1 LKILETV
8 TYPGD
13 MGLPTFLIIGA
24 AKAGTTSL
32 YEYLRAHPDVHMPAV
47 KEPRFWAVQGSDKG
61 LLPTD
66 VRDRATYEA
75 LFETPLAIRGEASP
89 AYSTYP
95 GWGDVAGRIHEA
107 MPDVKLIYLVR
118 DPAVRTISNY
128 YHAFLNGHDERPPEV
143 AFANLEEP
151 YNTYT
156 RGSRYATQV
165 ERYLRLFPQEQMMVI
180 DNARLAA
187 DTPAVLRDVFG
198 FIGADPDFAVDT
210 TARHN
215 VTEGKR
221 KKHPRLLRIRY
232 GTASRVF
239 DAIPTG
245 LRQPLGHLGSKVL
258 YGGEVE
264 KPEIPADIVER
275 LERHLAPEAARLR
288 ELTGQPFSSW
298 TI

>member
-1 LKILETV
+1 
-8 TYPGD
+8 
-13 MGLPTFLIIGA
+13 M
-24 AKAGTTSL
+24 
-32 YEYLRAHPDVHMPAV
+32 R
-47 KEPRFWAVQGSDKG
+47 G

-75 LFETPLAIRGEASP
+75 LFDTPLAIRGEASP

-107 MPDVKLIYLVR
+107 IPDVKLIYLVR

-143 AFANLEEP
+143 AFANLEDP

-180 DNARLAA
+180 DNERLAGET
-187 DTPAVLRDVFG
+187 DEVLRDVFS
-198 FIGADPDFAVDT
+198 FIGADPEFSVDT
-210 TARHN
+210 TARFN
-215 VTEGKR
+215 VTAGR
-221 KKHPRLLRIRY
+221 PKKHPRLLRIRY

-239 DAIPTG
+239 DAIPAG
-245 LRQPLGHLGSKVL
+245 VRQPLGTIGSKVL

-275 LERHLAPEAARLR
+275 LERHLAPEAERLR
-288 ELTGQPFSSW
+288 ELTGQRFPTWSV
-298 TI
+298 